1 MQQRQQLTLPNLLRN
16 TAVLLVG
23 VLAATYLM
31 DSIHAD
37 STATLVSVALVLT
50 LLNLV
55 VKPLLILFTLPFVVL
70 SMGLGLFVIN
80 ALLLMLA
87 GRLIDGFHV
96 DGFLAALIAS
106 LLISALSLIVNMIF
120 GPRPKVNFNV
130 SIKTG
135 TSGRRSRRQQI
146 DRKDDAIDV

>member
-135 TSGRRSRRQQI
+135 SSARRSRRQQI

>member
-37 STATLVSVALVLT
+37 STATLLSVALVLT

-87 GRLIDGFHV
+87 GQLIDGFHV

-135 TSGRRSRRQQI
+135 TSARRSRRQQI

>member
-37 STATLVSVALVLT
+37 TTATLVSVALVLT

-106 LLISALSLIVNMIF
+106 LIISALSLIVNMIF

-130 SIKTG
+130 SINTG
-135 TSGRRSRRQQI
+135 SSARRSRRPQI